1 MEVLGKW
8 VGSAV
13 VGVEPRYMGISPVA
27 AIPKVLGQYGLAKED
42 VDIYEVG
49 LFEFLVGDGCTYADF
64 DTQINEAFA
73 SQFAY
78 CVEELG
84 ISMDKINPKYVR

>member
-27 AIPKVLGQYGLAKED
+27 AIPKVLGQYGLGKED
-42 VDIYEVG
+42 VDVYEVG
-49 LFEFLVGDGCTYADF
+49 LFEFLVGNG
-64 DTQINEAFA
+64 
-73 SQFAY
+73 
-78 CVEELG
+78 
-84 ISMDKINPKYVR
+84 

>member
-49 LFEFLVGDGCTYADF
+49 LF
-64 DTQINEAFA
+64 
-73 SQFAY
+73 
-78 CVEELG
+78 
-84 ISMDKINPKYVR
+84 